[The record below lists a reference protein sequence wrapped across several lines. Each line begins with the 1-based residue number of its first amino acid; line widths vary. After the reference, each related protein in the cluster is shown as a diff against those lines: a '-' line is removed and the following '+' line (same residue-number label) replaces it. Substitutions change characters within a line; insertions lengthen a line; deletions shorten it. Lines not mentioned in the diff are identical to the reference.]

1 MKYYV
6 GIDLGGTNIK
16 AGVVDE
22 HGQIQ
27 TQDSI
32 KTRAERDQVAIIQ
45 DMGQLAAK
53 VTREADLKEED
64 IQAIGIGSPGT
75 PNNEAGTLIYANNLP
90 FHHAPMRSEI
100 RAIMDRP
107 VYIENDANVAA
118 LAEYVAGAARKTE
131 HSVTITLGTGVGGG
145 VIINRRIYSGFNQA
159 GCEIG
164 HMVIK
169 AGGELC
175 TCGRRGC
182 FEAYASAT
190 GLIRETQKAAQNN
203 PGSILNELIQEN
215 GGQADGRTAF
225 IGMRLGD
232 PASKDVVED
241 YIEMLAEGVTNIVN
255 VYMPEVIAIG
265 GGICNEGDALLLPV
279 REKAIARAY
288 GAYFGEGVKITRIV
302 LAQMGNRAGIIGAA
316 MMAANCLED
325 GLEG

>member
-22 HGQIQ
+22 RGRIQ
-27 TQDSI
+27 TQASI

-45 DMGQLAAK
+45 DMGRLASQ
-53 VTREADLKEED
+53 VTREAGLKEED

-75 PNNEAGTLIYANNLP
+75 PNNEAGTLIYTNNLP

-100 RAIMDRP
+100 RKIMNRP

-118 LAEYVAGAARKTE
+118 LAECVAGAARDTE

-164 HMVIK
+164 HTVIK
-169 AGGELC
+169 VGGEPC

-190 GLIRETQKAAQNN
+190 GLIRETEKAAKNN
-203 PGSILNELIQEN
+203 PESILNELIRKN
-215 GGQADGRTAF
+215 GGHADGRTAF
-225 IGMRLGD
+225 IGMRHGD
-232 PASKDVVED
+232 PVSKSVVDD
-241 YIEMLAEGVTNIVN
+241 YIEMLAEGLANIIN
-255 VYMPEVIAIG
+255 GYMPEVIAIG
-265 GGICNEGDALLLPV
+265 GGICNEGDALLLPA

-288 GAYFGEGVKITRIV
+288 LGAGDKTTRIV